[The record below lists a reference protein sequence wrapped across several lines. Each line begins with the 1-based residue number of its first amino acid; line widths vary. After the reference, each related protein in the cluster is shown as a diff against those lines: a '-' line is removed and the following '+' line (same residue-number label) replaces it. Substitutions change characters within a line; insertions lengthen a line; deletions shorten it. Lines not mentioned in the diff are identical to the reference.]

1 MNPVITNMK
10 DFAIIVNSFQL
21 LTIVAKN
28 FILNVAGFLDLP
40 LYCNKLLYSQAKTL
54 SWFIKPKSMDAYGE
68 TILIN

>member
-28 FILNVAGFLDLP
+28 SILNVAGFLDLP
-40 LYCNKLLYSQAKTL
+40 LYCNKLLYSQAKAL